1 MPAPTRDGKTDR
13 LLGQLAVDVIEGL
26 LDDVLRGP
34 LVPAFEFKDLQ
45 AIALRLAQ
53 LLNLAT
59 VAVLVAHGQSDGG
72 NLYAAQALNA
82 VIELADAGALQDHKR
97 ATLMGSQTFGKGSVQ
112 TVRQLG
118 PDTAL
123 KITTARYY
131 TPNGRS
137 IQAKGIVPDV
147 MPLAKGLGSGVPVGA
162 VVAGPKAANIFTP
175 GAHGTTFGGNP
186 LSMRAGVETIRIME
200 EDQLLDN
207 VTQVSAHL
215 HAALHRELDGV
226 KGVKPPEAVKGAG
239 TKAPPPPPPSKGLVG
254 AEGVK
259 PPEGVKGAGTKG
271 TPPPPAPKGVEG
283 VKGVKP
289 PEAVKGAGTKAT
301 PPPPPAEG
309 LAGVKGVKPPE
320 GVKPAA
326 GGIKPVEGVTG
337 IGAGKQQNLEAALQ
351 VQPAGKPEPKK
362 AKAAAALLGG
372 PEPKGKPTKQ
382 DDRKLFEEIK
392 RIPDNGS

>member
-1 MPAPTRDGKTDR
+1 MKTHLLLCALGAFVLAQEAPAPS
-13 LLGQLAVDVIEGL
+13 AVEG
-26 LDDVLRGP
+26 VRG
-34 LVPAFEFKDLQ
+34 
-45 AIALRLAQ
+45 
-53 LLNLAT
+53 
-59 VAVLVAHGQSDGG
+59 
-72 NLYAAQALNA
+72 
-82 VIELADAGALQDHKR
+82 
-97 ATLMGSQTFGKGSVQ
+97 
-112 TVRQLG
+112 VRQE
-118 PDTAL
+118 
-123 KITTARYY
+123 
-131 TPNGRS
+131 
-137 IQAKGIVPDV
+137 
-147 MPLAKGLGSGVPVGA
+147 GSGKVKEIDPA
-162 VVAGPKAANIFTP
+162 AKNVAP
-175 GAHGTTFGGNP
+175 TTVQ
-186 LSMRAGVETIRIME
+186 GV
-200 EDQLLDN
+200 DK
-207 VTQVSAHL
+207 V
-215 HAALHRELDGV
+215 DGV
-226 KGVKPPEAVKGAG
+226 KAPGGAKAVKQTPPPTSVTEGAKPVAGAG

-283 VKGVKP
+283 VKGMKP

-392 RIPDNGS
+392 KIPDNGS